1 MPWFKKNLRQWLNR
15 FSLRA
20 CFLTLFFSGYSKKA
34 PGTIGSLVALL
45 LGLPI
50 LIFSANTLFLAAILI
65 GLIAIAQIDKEE
77 EESKIHDSSYIVID
91 ELVGMWLAMA
101 ISGLSLAGVIL
112 SFIFFRIYDITKP
125 SLIGKIDK
133 EVKGGLG
140 VVADDALAGVLAGL
154 SVLLAINILG
164 FFNIK
169 L

>member
-1 MPWFKKNLRQWLNR
+1 MNK
-15 FSLRA
+15 FSLRM

-45 LGLPI
+45 LGLPV

-65 GLIAIAQIDKEE
+65 GLIAIVQIDKEE

-101 ISGLSLAGVIL
+101 ISGLSLVGVVL

-154 SVLLAINILG
+154 SVLLVINILG

>member
-1 MPWFKKNLRQWLNR
+1 MNK

-45 LGLPI
+45 LGLPV

-101 ISGLSLAGVIL
+101 ISGLSLAGVVL

-133 EVKGGLG
+133 EIKGGLG

-154 SVLLAINILG
+154 SVLLVINILG

>member
-1 MPWFKKNLRQWLNR
+1 MDK
-15 FSLRA
+15 FSLRT

-50 LIFSANTLFLAAILI
+50 LIFSANTLFLGAIFI

-77 EESKIHDSSYIVID
+77 EETKRHDSSYIVID

-140 VVADDALAGVLAGL
+140 VVADDALAGILAGL
-154 SVLLAINILG
+154 SALLVIHILG

>member
-1 MPWFKKNLRQWLNR
+1 M
-15 FSLRA
+15 
-20 CFLTLFFSGYSKKA
+20 
-34 PGTIGSLVALL
+34 L
-45 LGLPI
+45 LGLPV
-50 LIFSANTLFLAAILI
+50 LIFSANTLFLGAVFV

-101 ISGLSLAGVIL
+101 ISGLSLVGVVL

-154 SVLLAINILG
+154 SALLVIHILG

>member
-1 MPWFKKNLRQWLNR
+1 MDK

-50 LIFSANTLFLAAILI
+50 LIFSANTLFLGAIFI
-65 GLIAIAQIDKEE
+65 GLIAITQIDKEE
-77 EESKIHDSSYIVID
+77 EETKIHDSSYIVID

-101 ISGLSLAGVIL
+101 ISGLSLAGVVL

-154 SVLLAINILG
+154 SVLLVIHILG

>member
-1 MPWFKKNLRQWLNR
+1 MNK

-50 LIFSANTLFLAAILI
+50 LIFSANTLFLAAVLI

>member
-1 MPWFKKNLRQWLNR
+1 MDK

-45 LGLPI
+45 LGLPV
-50 LIFSANTLFLAAILI
+50 LIFSANTLFLGAVLI

-77 EESKIHDSSYIVID
+77 EETKIHDSSYIVID

-101 ISGLSLAGVIL
+101 ISGLSLAGVVL

-154 SVLLAINILG
+154 SVLLVINILG

>member
-1 MPWFKKNLRQWLNR
+1 MDK

-50 LIFSANTLFLAAILI
+50 LIFSANTLFLGAIFV
-65 GLIAIAQIDKEE
+65 GLIAITQIDKEE
-77 EESKIHDSSYIVID
+77 EETKRHDSSYVVID

-101 ISGLSLAGVIL
+101 ISGLSLVGVIL

-154 SVLLAINILG
+154 STLLVINILG

-169 L
+169 F

>member
-1 MPWFKKNLRQWLNR
+1 MDK

-50 LIFSANTLFLAAILI
+50 LIFSANTLFLGAVFV

-77 EESKIHDSSYIVID
+77 EETKRHDSSHIVID

-125 SLIGKIDK
+125 SLIGRIDK

-154 SVLLAINILG
+154 SVLLVIHILG

-169 L
+169 F

>member
-1 MPWFKKNLRQWLNR
+1 MDK

-45 LGLPI
+45 LGLPV
-50 LIFSANTLFLAAILI
+50 LAFSANTLFLGAIFV

-77 EESKIHDSSYIVID
+77 EESKRHDSSHIVID

-125 SLIGKIDK
+125 SLIGRIDK

-154 SVLLAINILG
+154 SVLLVISVLG

>member
-1 MPWFKKNLRQWLNR
+1 MNK

-50 LIFSANTLFLAAILI
+50 LIFSANTLFLAAVLI
-65 GLIAIAQIDKEE
+65 GLIAITQIDKEE

-140 VVADDALAGVLAGL
+140 VVADDALAGTLAGL

>member
-1 MPWFKKNLRQWLNR
+1 MDK

-45 LGLPI
+45 LGLPV
-50 LIFSANTLFLAAILI
+50 LIFSANTLFLGAIFV

-77 EESKIHDSSYIVID
+77 EETKKHDSSYIVID

-101 ISGLSLAGVIL
+101 ISGLSLAGVVL

-154 SVLLAINILG
+154 SVLLVIHILG

>member
-1 MPWFKKNLRQWLNR
+1 MNK

-20 CFLTLFFSGYSKKA
+20 CFLTLFFSGYFKKA

-45 LGLPI
+45 LGLPV
-50 LIFSANTLFLAAILI
+50 LIFSANTLFLAAVLI

>member
-1 MPWFKKNLRQWLNR
+1 MDK

-45 LGLPI
+45 LGLPV
-50 LIFSANTLFLAAILI
+50 LIFSANTLFLASILI

-101 ISGLSLAGVIL
+101 ISGLSLAGVVL

-154 SVLLAINILG
+154 SALLIIHILG

>member
-1 MPWFKKNLRQWLNR
+1 MDK

-50 LIFSANTLFLAAILI
+50 LIFSANTLFLGAIFV

-101 ISGLSLAGVIL
+101 ISGLSLAGVVL

-140 VVADDALAGVLAGL
+140 VVADDALAGILAGL
-154 SVLLAINILG
+154 SALLVIHILG

-169 L
+169 F

>member
-1 MPWFKKNLRQWLNR
+1 MNK

-133 EVKGGLG
+133 EIKGGLG

-154 SVLLAINILG
+154 SVLLTINILG

>member
-1 MPWFKKNLRQWLNR
+1 MDK

-50 LIFSANTLFLAAILI
+50 LIFSANTLFLGAVFV

-77 EESKIHDSSYIVID
+77 EETKIHDSSHIVID

-101 ISGLSLAGVIL
+101 ISGLSLAGVVL

-140 VVADDALAGVLAGL
+140 VVADDALAGILAGL
-154 SVLLAINILG
+154 SALLVIHILG

>member
-1 MPWFKKNLRQWLNR
+1 MNK

-45 LGLPI
+45 LGLPV
-50 LIFSANTLFLAAILI
+50 LIFSANTLFLVAVLI

-101 ISGLSLAGVIL
+101 ISGLSLAGVVL

-154 SVLLAINILG
+154 SVLLVINILG

>member
-1 MPWFKKNLRQWLNR
+1 MDKFNLRT
-15 FSLRA
+15 

-50 LIFSANTLFLAAILI
+50 LIFSANTLFLGAVFV
-65 GLIAIAQIDKEE
+65 GLIAITQIDKEE
-77 EESKIHDSSYIVID
+77 EETKRHDSSYIVID

-101 ISGLSLAGVIL
+101 ISGLSLAGVVL

-154 SVLLAINILG
+154 SALLVINVLG

>member
-1 MPWFKKNLRQWLNR
+1 MDKFN
-15 FSLRA
+15 LRA

-50 LIFSANTLFLAAILI
+50 LIFSANTLFLGAIFV

-77 EESKIHDSSYIVID
+77 EESKVHDSSYIVID

-101 ISGLSLAGVIL
+101 ISGLSLAGVVL

-154 SVLLAINILG
+154 SALLVIHILG

>member
-1 MPWFKKNLRQWLNR
+1 M
-15 FSLRA
+15 
-20 CFLTLFFSGYSKKA
+20 
-34 PGTIGSLVALL
+34 L
-45 LGLPI
+45 LGLPV
-50 LIFSANTLFLAAILI
+50 LAFSANTLFLGAIFV
-65 GLIAIAQIDKEE
+65 GLIAITQIDKEE

-101 ISGLSLAGVIL
+101 ISGLSLVGMIL

-154 SVLLAINILG
+154 SALLVISVLE

-169 L
+169 F

>member
-1 MPWFKKNLRQWLNR
+1 MDK
-15 FSLRA
+15 FSLRM

-45 LGLPI
+45 LGLPV
-50 LIFSANTLFLAAILI
+50 LIFSANTLFLAAVLI

-154 SVLLAINILG
+154 SALLVIHILG

>member
-1 MPWFKKNLRQWLNR
+1 M
-15 FSLRA
+15 
-20 CFLTLFFSGYSKKA
+20 
-34 PGTIGSLVALL
+34 L
-45 LGLPI
+45 LGLPV
-50 LIFSANTLFLAAILI
+50 LIFSANTLFLGAIFI

-77 EESKIHDSSYIVID
+77 EETKRHDSSYIVID

-101 ISGLSLAGVIL
+101 ISGLSLAGVVL

-125 SLIGKIDK
+125 SLIGRIDK

-154 SVLLAINILG
+154 SALLVIHIILG

>member
-1 MPWFKKNLRQWLNR
+1 M
-15 FSLRA
+15 
-20 CFLTLFFSGYSKKA
+20 
-34 PGTIGSLVALL
+34 L

-50 LIFSANTLFLAAILI
+50 LIFSANTLFLGAIFI

-101 ISGLSLAGVIL
+101 ISGLSLVGVIL

-154 SVLLAINILG
+154 SALLAINILG

>member
-1 MPWFKKNLRQWLNR
+1 M
-15 FSLRA
+15 
-20 CFLTLFFSGYSKKA
+20 
-34 PGTIGSLVALL
+34 L
-45 LGLPI
+45 LGLPV
-50 LIFSANTLFLAAILI
+50 LIFSANTLFLAAVLI

-112 SFIFFRIYDITKP
+112 SFIFFRIYDIAKP

-154 SVLLAINILG
+154 SALLVINILG

>member
-1 MPWFKKNLRQWLNR
+1 MNK

-45 LGLPI
+45 LGLPV
-50 LIFSANTLFLAAILI
+50 LIFSANTLFLAAIFI

-101 ISGLSLAGVIL
+101 ISGLSLAGVVL

-125 SLIGKIDK
+125 SFIGKIDK

-154 SVLLAINILG
+154 SALLVINILG

>member
-1 MPWFKKNLRQWLNR
+1 M
-15 FSLRA
+15 
-20 CFLTLFFSGYSKKA
+20 
-34 PGTIGSLVALL
+34 L
-45 LGLPI
+45 LGLPV
-50 LIFSANTLFLAAILI
+50 LAFSANTLFLGAIFI

-77 EESKIHDSSYIVID
+77 EETKRHDSSYIVID

-125 SLIGKIDK
+125 SLIGRIDK

-154 SVLLAINILG
+154 SVLLVIHILG

-169 L
+169 F

>member
-1 MPWFKKNLRQWLNR
+1 MDK

-101 ISGLSLAGVIL
+101 ISGLSLAGVVL

-154 SVLLAINILG
+154 SVLFVIHILG

>member
-1 MPWFKKNLRQWLNR
+1 MDK

-50 LIFSANTLFLAAILI
+50 LAFSANTLFLGAIFV
-65 GLIAIAQIDKEE
+65 GLIAITQIDKEE
-77 EESKIHDSSYIVID
+77 EETKRHDSSYIVID

-154 SVLLAINILG
+154 SVLLVINILG

-169 L
+169 F

>member
-1 MPWFKKNLRQWLNR
+1 MNK

-154 SVLLAINILG
+154 STLLVINILG

>member
-1 MPWFKKNLRQWLNR
+1 M
-15 FSLRA
+15 
-20 CFLTLFFSGYSKKA
+20 
-34 PGTIGSLVALL
+34 L
-45 LGLPI
+45 LGLPV
-50 LIFSANTLFLAAILI
+50 LIFSANTLFLGAVFI

-101 ISGLSLAGVIL
+101 ISGLSLAGVVL

-154 SVLLAINILG
+154 SALLAINILG

>member
-1 MPWFKKNLRQWLNR
+1 MDK

-50 LIFSANTLFLAAILI
+50 LIFSANTLFLAAVFI
-65 GLIAIAQIDKEE
+65 GLIAITQIDKEE
-77 EESKIHDSSYIVID
+77 EETKRHDSSYIVID

-133 EVKGGLG
+133 EIKGGLG

-154 SVLLAINILG
+154 SALLVIHILG

-169 L
+169 F

>member
-1 MPWFKKNLRQWLNR
+1 M
-15 FSLRA
+15 
-20 CFLTLFFSGYSKKA
+20 
-34 PGTIGSLVALL
+34 L
-45 LGLPI
+45 LGLPV
-50 LIFSANTLFLAAILI
+50 LIFSANTLFLGAVFV

-77 EESKIHDSSYIVID
+77 EETKRHDSSYIVID

-133 EVKGGLG
+133 EIKGGLG

-154 SVLLAINILG
+154 SALLVINILG

>member
-1 MPWFKKNLRQWLNR
+1 MNKFG
-15 FSLRA
+15 LRA

-45 LGLPI
+45 LGLPV
-50 LIFSANTLFLAAILI
+50 LIFSANTLFLGAVLI

-101 ISGLSLAGVIL
+101 ISGLSLVGVVL

-154 SVLLAINILG
+154 SVLLVIHILG

>member
-1 MPWFKKNLRQWLNR
+1 MDKFNW
-15 FSLRA
+15 RA

-45 LGLPI
+45 LGLPV
-50 LIFSANTLFLAAILI
+50 LAFSANTLFLGAIFI

-77 EESKIHDSSYIVID
+77 EETKRHDSSYIVID

-101 ISGLSLAGVIL
+101 ISGLSLAGVVL

-154 SVLLAINILG
+154 SVLLVINILG

>member
-1 MPWFKKNLRQWLNR
+1 MDK

-45 LGLPI
+45 LGLPV
-50 LIFSANTLFLAAILI
+50 LIFSANTLFLGAIFV
-65 GLIAIAQIDKEE
+65 GLIAITQIDKEE
-77 EESKIHDSSYIVID
+77 EETKRHDSSYIVID

-125 SLIGKIDK
+125 SLIGRIDK

-140 VVADDALAGVLAGL
+140 VVADDALAGILAGL
-154 SVLLAINILG
+154 SALLVIHILG

>member
-1 MPWFKKNLRQWLNR
+1 M
-15 FSLRA
+15 
-20 CFLTLFFSGYSKKA
+20 
-34 PGTIGSLVALL
+34 L

-50 LIFSANTLFLAAILI
+50 LIFSANTLFLGAIFV
-65 GLIAIAQIDKEE
+65 GLIAITQIDKEE

-101 ISGLSLAGVIL
+101 ISGLSLAGVVL

-154 SVLLAINILG
+154 SVLLVINVLG

-169 L
+169 F

>member
-1 MPWFKKNLRQWLNR
+1 MNK

-50 LIFSANTLFLAAILI
+50 LIFSANTLFLAAVLI
-65 GLIAIAQIDKEE
+65 GLIAITQIDKEE

-133 EVKGGLG
+133 KVKGGLG
-140 VVADDALAGVLAGL
+140 VVADDTLAGVLAGL
-154 SVLLAINILG
+154 SALLAIHILG

>member
-1 MPWFKKNLRQWLNR
+1 MDKFGW
-15 FSLRA
+15 RA

-50 LIFSANTLFLAAILI
+50 LIFSANTLFLGAIFV

-77 EESKIHDSSYIVID
+77 EESKRHDSSYIVID

-154 SVLLAINILG
+154 SVLLVINVLG

-169 L
+169 F

>member
-1 MPWFKKNLRQWLNR
+1 MDK

-50 LIFSANTLFLAAILI
+50 LIFSANTLFLGAIFV
-65 GLIAIAQIDKEE
+65 GLIAITQIDKEE
-77 EESKIHDSSYIVID
+77 EESKVHDSSYIVID

-101 ISGLSLAGVIL
+101 ISGLSLAGVVL

-154 SVLLAINILG
+154 SALLVINILG

-169 L
+169 F